1 MTYKPI
7 CTLSYL
13 VSIFLVTCGSSFMIH
28 PHTNDG
34 RIMCH
39 PAELQQRQI
48 STNTPNPHQKRNSFL
63 HQSIFLT
70 DRISRTYMVTTTN
83 DNQIISPFDHSAD
96 DNQEGSNGSSSSTT
110 TTATTDDANEILDLT
125 WENVEKV
132 LDGMRHY
139 LIQDGGNV
147 VIADIDGPIVKLE
160 LQGACGTCP
169 SSTQTMKMG
178 YVLFILILA
187 RFFLAV
193 VGNSWIQ
200 NNLYDGNNCHLTPCV
215 LKSCVR
221 FVCFLYTLVDWNVV

>member
-1 MTYKPI
+1 
-7 CTLSYL
+7 
-13 VSIFLVTCGSSFMIH
+13 MIH

-34 RIMCH
+34 RIMSH
-39 PAELQQRQI
+39 PAELHRRQI
-48 STNTPNPHQKRNSFL
+48 STNTPIPHQKRNSFL

-96 DNQEGSNGSSSSTT
+96 DNQEGSNGSSSS

-178 YVLFILILA
+178 YVLFILILCS
-187 RFFLAV
+187 FFFAV
-193 VGNSWIQ
+193 VGKSWIQ
-200 NNLYDGNNCHLTPCV
+200 NNLCDGNNCHLTPCV
-215 LKSCVR
+215 LKSWVR

>member
-1 MTYKPI
+1 
-7 CTLSYL
+7 
-13 VSIFLVTCGSSFMIH
+13 MIH

-48 STNTPNPHQKRNSFL
+48 STSTPNPHQKRNSFL

-70 DRISRTYMVTTTN
+70 DRISRIYMVTTTN
-83 DNQIISPFDHSAD
+83 DNQIISPFDNSTDDNQIISPFDHSAD
-96 DNQEGSNGSSSSTT
+96 DNQEGSSGSSSSTT
-110 TTATTDDANEILDLT
+110 TATTDDVNEILDLT

-178 YVLFILILA
+178 YVLFILIHA
-187 RFFLAV
+187 RFFL
-193 VGNSWIQ
+193 
-200 NNLYDGNNCHLTPCV
+200 
-215 LKSCVR
+215 R
-221 FVCFLYTLVDWNVV
+221 